1 MRDIYSFCLFTNT
14 FFVFGWRSLKVSF
27 RYFVA
32 PNFQN
37 QFVKTFVCGLKKLI
51 YTHFSR
57 LDVRTINGFAFLRL
71 LLRGGF
77 NLILTINLQF
87 SQTPKKLSWNHNHCF
102 LLSTLSRRNDGQTF
116 QMLRLTLTALTDP
129 LASTQMWS
137 KTAW

>member
-37 QFVKTFVCGLKKLI
+37 QFVKTFVCGPKKLI

-87 SQTPKKLSWNHNHCF
+87 SQTPKNSQRITIIVFYL
-102 LLSTLSRRNDGQTF
+102 TLSRRNDGQTF
-116 QMLRLTLTALTDP
+116 QTSRLTLTALTDP
-129 LASTQMWS
+129 LASTLMLS